1 MIFALMLGLAVLL
14 MLPLLF
20 IFRSGKAQARG
31 RREAALAIHRGQLEE
46 LARDLANGRIA
57 AGEYAGA
64 KLEIERRLLAADML
78 TDVKLDGSARWFL
91 AITVAAVPAMA
102 FLLYLPGSTP
112 HVPSVPHAEVAARE
126 QKAAAQ
132 IDTMITQLRAHL
144 AAIDPNSADASEGQ
158 ALLAEALAERAG
170 GLTPESIALFKQSLA
185 NAPANASWRK
195 LDEQRLV
202 QASVTQ

>member
-1 MIFALMLGLAVLL
+1 MIFALMLGLAIIL
-14 MLPLLF
+14 MFPLAL
-20 IFRSGKAQARG
+20 IFRGHMSGARG
-31 RREAALAIHRGQLEE
+31 RRDAAIAIHRAQLEE
-46 LARDLANGRIA
+46 LSRDLANGRIA
-57 AGEYAGA
+57 ESEYAGA
-64 KLEIERRLLAADML
+64 KLEIERRLLTADTL
-78 TDVKLDGSARWFL
+78 ADPKLDGSAKWFL
-91 AITVAAVPAMA
+91 GVTACAVPVMA

-112 HVPSVPHAEVAARE
+112 NVPSEPHARWAAQQ

-132 IDTMITQLRAHL
+132 VDTLITQLRAHL

-170 GLTPESIALFKQSLA
+170 ALTPESIALFKQSLA
-185 NAPANASWRK
+185 NAPPNARWRT